1 MFSESHSRYFPKI
14 DEAEPPP
21 DGIPTGH
28 LLNVRVTGRYRAM
41 IAALSK
47 RRFDEQL
54 EAILDDAG
62 DWRVNGAQGIVL
74 CDATSLRIA
83 IEKAIEINARGHEIV
98 ALVHRSRPEIIVF
111 ASQFQ
116 RLASRVAKLQYYQ
129 RAVRA

>member
-1 MFSESHSRYFPKI
+1 MSSLKRFSMTR
-14 DEAEPPP
+14 A
-21 DGIPTGH
+21 TG
-28 LLNVRVTGRYRAM
+28 
-41 IAALSK
+41 
-47 RRFDEQL
+47 
-54 EAILDDAG
+54 
-62 DWRVNGAQGIVL
+62 GIVL